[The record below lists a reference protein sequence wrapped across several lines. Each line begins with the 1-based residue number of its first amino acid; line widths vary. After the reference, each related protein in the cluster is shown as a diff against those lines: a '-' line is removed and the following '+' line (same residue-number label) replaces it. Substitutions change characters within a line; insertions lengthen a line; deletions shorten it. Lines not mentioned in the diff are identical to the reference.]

1 MNELMNGLLTIKKQ
15 RKMKNEEKKRSR
27 KMELIGIEK
36 GQKNNEMH
44 FEQQ

>member
-15 RKMKNEEKKRSR
+15 RKMKNGKKRSR

-36 GQKNNEMH
+36 EQKNNEMH